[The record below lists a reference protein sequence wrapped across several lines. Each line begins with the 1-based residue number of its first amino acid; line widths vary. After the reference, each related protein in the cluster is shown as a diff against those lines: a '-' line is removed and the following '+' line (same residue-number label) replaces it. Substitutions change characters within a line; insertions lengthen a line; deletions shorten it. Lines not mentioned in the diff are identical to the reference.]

1 MPRHRLVAATL
12 AALATMALARAAHAE
27 AHPWVP
33 VGDDV
38 RVIPDPR
45 VEMTLRLELVKRARR
60 TIDIANYDQR
70 ADIEVALPLVTAL
83 REAANRG
90 VRVRFMVSWSSTVLF
105 DFQNHVGEMLVDP
118 PTRVPIEYVIVGGP
132 AAQDAGWGMLEG
144 VHEKLFVVDGE
155 HLMTTGRGIGE
166 QYLWW
171 LDTAFAIRGPLVSQ
185 AEATFERVWVEA
197 RRRHRPYAGYL
208 GGPTQRKPALY
219 APGAATTPDAA
230 GRAEVDRLLAWLR
243 ARRPVETTG
252 RARVLHFDFLRQARA
267 LEPKPIELDLD
278 ERLAKFHDP
287 VTQALIARL
296 RTARRVRMAFI
307 STILHSDVRKA
318 LIEARRRGAEVTL
331 FVNTRSPR
339 LGWSREPIAAGGS
352 LWSMALPDLDE
363 LLQAGVRVYGF
374 QVKEGSRWLFLHRKL
389 AVLDDAVIFG
399 SHNFNVPSTAYFD
412 EASFEVESPALA
424 GELGRLFDAD
434 LAANGEPLD
443 PARVH
448 HDRETLGARMLRFL
462 VAPYLGYM

>member
-1 MPRHRLVAATL
+1 MIPLRLVV
-12 AALATMALARAAHAE
+12 AALAACALLSSPRAAGAE
-27 AHPWVP
+27 AYPWVP
-33 VGDDV
+33 VGDDI

-45 VEMTLRLELVKRARR
+45 VEMTLRLALVKRARR
-60 TIDIANYDQR
+60 SIDIANYDQR

-105 DFQNHVGEMLVDP
+105 DFQNKVGEMLVDP
-118 PTRVPIEYVIVGGP
+118 PTRAPIEYVIVGGP

-144 VHEKLFVVDGE
+144 VHEKLFLVDGE
-155 HLMTTGRGIGE
+155 MLMTTGRGIGE

-171 LDTAFAIRGPLVSQ
+171 LDTAFLIRGPLVPQ
-185 AEATFERVWVEA
+185 AITTFERVWSEA

-208 GGPTQRKPALY
+208 GGQTQRRPALY
-219 APGAATTPDAA
+219 APGAATMPDVA
-230 GRAEVDRLLAWLR
+230 GRAEVDRLLAWVR
-243 ARRPVETTG
+243 QKRDAEIVG

-278 ERLAKFHDP
+278 ERLAKFEDP
-287 VTQALIARL
+287 VTRALIARL
-296 RTARRVRMAFI
+296 ATAKSVRMAFI
-307 STILHSDVRKA
+307 STILHADVRRA
-318 LIEARRRGAEVTL
+318 LIEARRRGADVTL

-339 LGWSREPIAAGGS
+339 LGWSREPIVAGGS

-363 LLQAGVRVYGF
+363 LLQAGVRVHGF
-374 QVKEGSRWLFLHRKL
+374 QVRDGSRWLFLHRKL
-389 AVLDDAVIFG
+389 AVLDDTVIFG

-412 EASFEVESPALA
+412 EASFEVESATLA
-424 GELGRLFDAD
+424 SELARLFDAD
-434 LAANGEPLD
+434 VAANGELVD
-443 PARVH
+443 AARVH
-448 HDRETLGARMLRFL
+448 HDRETLGSRMLRFL